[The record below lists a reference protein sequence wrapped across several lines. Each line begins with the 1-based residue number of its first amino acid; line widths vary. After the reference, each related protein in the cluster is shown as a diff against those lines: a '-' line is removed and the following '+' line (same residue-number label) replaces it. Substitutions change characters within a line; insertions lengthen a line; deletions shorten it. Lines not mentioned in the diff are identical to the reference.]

1 MQLADWNGRRETME
15 QQYID
20 ALKFD
25 DYILANYV
33 RDGAIP
39 VNFYSAY
46 YASQRKGESIHSP
59 RSCIPG
65 GGWEIKALE
74 TVNADVP
81 GEGGNPLRINRLVI
95 QKGEDRQ
102 LVYYWFQQRGRNL
115 TNEYAVKWYLF
126 WDALTLNRTDG
137 ALVRLTTYL
146 PQGEDLATGA
156 ARLDAFLRVLKP
168 QLGRYIAD

>member
-1 MQLADWNGRRETME
+1 
-15 QQYID
+15 
-20 ALKFD
+20 
-25 DYILANYV
+25 
-33 RDGAIP
+33 
-39 VNFYSAY
+39 
-46 YASQRKGESIHSP
+46 
-59 RSCIPG
+59 
-65 GGWEIKALE
+65 
-74 TVNADVP
+74 VNADVP

-168 QLGRYIAD
+168 QLGRYIVD